1 MERIQE
7 MFTNYPDVVS
17 PTELQHMLGISRNKA
32 YTLLQNGEIKSRRVG
47 TLYKIPKINIIE
59 YLNEG

>member
-1 MERIQE
+1 MEQVSQ

-17 PTELQHMLGISRNKA
+17 PMELQQMLGISRNKA
-32 YTLLQNGEIKSRRVG
+32 YALLQNGEIKSRKVG

-59 YLNEG
+59 Y